1 MIYHYR
7 NRNIVDESVVKLEST
22 YTPKQNENADLEN
35 TCKELEHTKIS
46 LFKTKDNLHTLRKE
60 LDSLIKK
67 IENKEIK
74 GSIIV
79 VISPDYYWNICQSH
93 ISDTSYYRMLHDTDP
108 SKILQQRVTQ
118 FADKYKSMLTL
129 LNRKEAQNFKIT

>member
-1 MIYHYR
+1 MCR
-7 NRNIVDESVVKLEST
+7 K
-22 YTPKQNENADLEN
+22 TPPTNENRQIHRNYRKTTIATTTDHSTAICED
-35 TCKELEHTKIS
+35 
-46 LFKTKDNLHTLRKE
+46 FKFIKCTTHPRGNRLRKE

-79 VISPDYYWNICQSH
+79 VMSPDYYWNICQSH
-93 ISDTSYYRMLHDTDP
+93 ISGTSYYRMLHGTDP